1 MTSFK
6 SSDEMRRA
14 KELEEARKAGLA
26 PAELDEEGK
35 EINPHIP
42 QYMST
47 APWYLNS
54 DKPTL
59 KHQRNWKQQ
68 MEDSS
73 QWYDRGAKVFQATK
87 YRKGACENCGSM
99 SHKLADCLERP
110 RAKGAK
116 FTGKHIAADD
126 KIQELQLAGWDSKR
140 DRYNGYDTKEYAK
153 VVERYEQVEA
163 IRQELKGREQVEA
176 LYQQGKEAEAAAA
189 AAAAGNGAAADG
201 SGQGPDDAKIADDED
216 AAFGEVKKRVRTTAG
231 GSTGSVRNLRIRED
245 TAKYLLNL
253 DANSAHYDPKSRS
266 MREDPNPNRPANEKT
281 FFGDNFVRN
290 SGDYTTWQ
298 ALNLHSMQAF
308 DKGTEVHVQ
317 ALPSLA
323 EVMYQ
328 QYRSKKEAMSSSSK
342 QEVLAKYGNS
352 AQKAP
357 DESLLLGQTE
367 AYVEYDRTGR
377 VIKGQ
382 EVKKRSRYEEDVL
395 INNHT
400 AVWGSWWSDGAWGYA
415 CCRSCVKNS
424 YCTGK
429 AGEKAIVESGAQM
442 VKNLEAKAARA
453 AEEAEARAKSTLSN
467 KHLEKGDG
475 VWGDA
480 APAADEELD
489 PEKVK
494 AALKKLEKEQREAEA
509 AGGDERKRK
518 FNSVADDGDGQ
529 GSVSAE
535 EMEAFRLMKR
545 RAEDPA
551 AAFGAGTDGYDM
563 L

>member
-1 MTSFK
+1 M
-6 SSDEMRRA
+6 
-14 KELEEARKAGLA
+14 
-26 PAELDEEGK
+26 
-35 EINPHIP
+35 
-42 QYMST
+42 
-47 APWYLNS
+47 
-54 DKPTL
+54 
-59 KHQRNWKQQ
+59 
-68 MEDSS
+68 
-73 QWYDRGAKVFQATK
+73 
-87 YRKGACENCGSM
+87 
-99 SHKLADCLERP
+99 
-110 RAKGAK
+110 
-116 FTGKHIAADD
+116 
-126 KIQELQLAGWDSKR
+126 
-140 DRYNGYDTKEYAK
+140 
-153 VVERYEQVEA
+153 
-163 IRQELKGREQVEA
+163 
-176 LYQQGKEAEAAAA
+176 
-189 AAAAGNGAAADG
+189 
-201 SGQGPDDAKIADDED
+201 
-216 AAFGEVKKRVRTTAG
+216 
-231 GSTGSVRNLRIRED
+231 
-245 TAKYLLNL
+245 
-253 DANSAHYDPKSRS
+253 
-266 MREDPNPNRPANEKT
+266 
-281 FFGDNFVRN
+281 
-290 SGDYTTWQ
+290 
-298 ALNLHSMQAF
+298 
-308 DKGTEVHVQ
+308 
-317 ALPSLA
+317 
-323 EVMYQ
+323 
-328 QYRSKKEAMSSSSK
+328 
-342 QEVLAKYGNS
+342 
-352 AQKAP
+352 
-357 DESLLLGQTE
+357 
-367 AYVEYDRTGR
+367 
-377 VIKGQ
+377 
-382 EVKKRSRYEEDVL
+382 L